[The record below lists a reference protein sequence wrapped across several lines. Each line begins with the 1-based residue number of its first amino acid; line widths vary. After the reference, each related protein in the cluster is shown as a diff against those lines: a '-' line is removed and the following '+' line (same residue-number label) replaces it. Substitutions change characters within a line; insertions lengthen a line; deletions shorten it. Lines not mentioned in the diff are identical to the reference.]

1 MELESHEQYPEIR
14 QGWTLIPGLVG
25 LLYYA
30 KPC

>member
-1 MELESHEQYPEIR
+1 MELESHELYPEIR

-25 LLYYA
+25 YF